1 MPNVSISSPDLR
13 RVGLST
19 SSVDKCSLVALSAFA
34 YTLIIAPL
42 LSYGT
47 NTASLGSSAASQ
59 IQHIMTPRLEN
70 KLVWPMLAGIT
81 VVLVLRNRSRVTL
94 PPHIVSL
101 FAYLAL
107 AGASVLWAFKPELSL
122 QRFVLLLL
130 IVVSI
135 VFPVTLAARTT
146 DLIRGMF
153 ICFAFAL
160 IVNVFFILNQ
170 TPIIIDKIVKGYPGY
185 FAFKGILG
193 ECAAVAFL
201 LSLHE
206 MLYSG
211 RRLALGISVAVVAIC
226 VMILSQSKGALGLAL
241 LTPWLAGLSL
251 IAGKMIR
258 VSPAIVL
265 LPIVFGYEVLSRLL
279 GNLTGRISYYL
290 YGNYTMSGRANIW
303 EFVHYESVR
312 KPLFGWGYQSF
323 WFVGPDGPS
332 VVDAPGWIKVMP
344 SAHNGYLDTKL
355 ELGYVGLSILVIFI
369 FATLHAIGHVAG
381 RDTRRAWLLLSL
393 ALFIILTNFVESS
406 WMRGMDI
413 LWLTFLFVAAEIAR
427 YWPGG
432 SARRFV
438 VQQQPS

>member
-1 MPNVSISSPDLR
+1 
-13 RVGLST
+13 
-19 SSVDKCSLVALSAFA
+19 
-34 YTLIIAPL
+34 
-42 LSYGT
+42 
-47 NTASLGSSAASQ
+47 
-59 IQHIMTPRLEN
+59 MTPRPEN
-70 KLVWPMLAGIT
+70 KIVWPMLAGIT
-81 VVLVLRNRSRVTL
+81 VVLVLRNRSRVAL

-101 FAYLAL
+101 IAYLAL
-107 AGASVLWAFKPELSL
+107 AGASVLWAFKPELSF

-146 DLIRGMF
+146 DLIRGLF
-153 ICFAFAL
+153 ICFASAL
-160 IVNVFFILNQ
+160 LVNVFFILNQ
-170 TPIIIDKIVKGYPGY
+170 EPIIIDKIVKGYPGY

-201 LSLHE
+201 LSLYE

-211 RRLALGISVAVVAIC
+211 RRLALGVSVAVVAIC
-226 VMILSQSKGALGLAL
+226 VMIVSQSKGALGLAL
-241 LTPWLAGLSL
+241 LTPLLAGLTL
-251 IAGKMIR
+251 IAGKVIR
-258 VSPAIVL
+258 ISPAIVL
-265 LPIVFGYEVLSRLL
+265 LPIVIGYEVLSRLL

-312 KPLFGWGYQSF
+312 KPFLGWGYQSF

-332 VVDAPGWIKVMP
+332 IIDAPGWIKVMP

-355 ELGYVGLSILVIFI
+355 ELGYVGLSILVIFL

-381 RDTRRAWLLLSL
+381 RDARRAWLLLSL
-393 ALFIILTNFVESS
+393 ALFIILTNFLESS

-413 LWLTFLFVAAEIAR
+413 LWLTFVFVAAEIAR

-438 VQQQPS
+438 VPQQPLPKTPNLSRPRMGSSTLSSPSQR